1 MSNRF
6 KKVIIDD
13 VTSTNLAPGL
23 EDNLL
28 DLFESALQSIAC
40 TLVRE
45 AVFDTTNFATAAG
58 RGCAGYTLRIIRVTL
73 ETGVSWDGEFT
84 QDTQRMV
91 IIAHLE

>member
-23 EDNLL
+23 QDDML
-28 DLFESALQSIAC
+28 DLFESALQSIVC

-45 AVFDTTNFATAAG
+45 AVFDTSDFATAA
-58 RGCAGYTLRIIRVTL
+58 RRECTGYTLRILRVKL
-73 ETGVSWDGEFT
+73 ESGVSWHGVFT
-84 QDTQRMV
+84 KNSQRMEV
-91 IIAHLE
+91 IAHLE

>member
-23 EDNLL
+23 QDDML
-28 DLFESALQSIAC
+28 DLFESALQSIVC
-40 TLVRE
+40 TLARE
-45 AVFDTTNFATAAG
+45 AIFNTSDFATAAR
-58 RGCAGYTLRIIRVTL
+58 RGCTGYALRIIRVTL
-73 ETGVSWDGEFT
+73 ESGVSWHGEFT
-84 QDTQRMV
+84 KGTQRLE

>member
-28 DLFESALQSIAC
+28 DLFESALQSIVC
-40 TLVRE
+40 TLVRV
-45 AVFDTTNFATAAG
+45 AVFDTSDFATAAR
-58 RGCAGYTLRIIRVTL
+58 RGCAGYALRIIRVTL
-73 ETGVSWDGEFT
+73 ENGVSWHAEFT
-84 QDTQRMV
+84 KDTQRIEV
-91 IIAHLE
+91 IAHLE

>member
-23 EDNLL
+23 QDDLL

-40 TLVRE
+40 TLARE
-45 AVFDTTNFATAAG
+45 AVFDTTDFATAAK
-58 RGCAGYTLRIIRVTL
+58 RGCAGYTLRIMRVTL
-73 ETGVSWDGEFT
+73 ESGQSWHGEFT
-84 QDTQRMV
+84 KDTQRMEV
-91 IIAHLE
+91 IAHLE

>member
-6 KKVIIDD
+6 KKIVIDD

-28 DLFESALQSIAC
+28 DLFESALQSIVC

-45 AVFDTTNFATAAG
+45 AVFDTSDFATAES
-58 RGCAGYTLRIIRVTL
+58 RGCTGYTLCIIRVTL
-73 ETGVSWDGEFT
+73 ETGVSWHGEFT